1 MIKEFKEDPIN
12 GKKVK
17 KVTWGL
23 SKDYGILIY
32 VFTECGNKLTYSVE
46 ENLVLKYLHTT
57 FNDIL

>member
-1 MIKEFKEDPIN
+1 MIKTFKEDPIN

-32 VFTECGNKLTYSVE
+32 VFTECGHKLTYSVE
-46 ENLVLKYLHTT
+46 GDLMLKCLRTT